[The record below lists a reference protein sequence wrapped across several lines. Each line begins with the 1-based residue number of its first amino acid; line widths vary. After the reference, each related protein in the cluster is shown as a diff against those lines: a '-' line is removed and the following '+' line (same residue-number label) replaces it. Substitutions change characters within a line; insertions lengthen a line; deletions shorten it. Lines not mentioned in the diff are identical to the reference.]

1 MSNPGLSCFRWPL
14 AFSGGSILPE
24 PDAAHEIDTHNTTI
38 TICIVDFKSDLILS
52 GRTWFGSGLRILCA
66 EVSICTINVRL
77 INGRNQ
83 VSRFNQGRSK
93 AVSVHRGKA
102 WLVRVASECKL
113 MQLSRAV
120 TGFSRKTSAFTSN
133 TPARARD
140 CRLSLCYVFV
150 SELFW
155 SLGKESYI

>member
-38 TICIVDFKSDLILS
+38 TICIVDSKSDLVLS

-93 AVSVHRGKA
+93 AVSVAQGQGVARKGC
-102 WLVRVASECKL
+102 VRVQTYAAQPSGDGIFAGKPP
-113 MQLSRAV
+113 QPPSI
-120 TGFSRKTSAFTSN
+120 

-140 CRLSLCYVFV
+140 CPFV
-150 SELFW
+150 MCLFHSCFW

>member
-38 TICIVDFKSDLILS
+38 TICIVDFKSDLVLS

-93 AVSVHRGKA
+93 AVSVAQGQGVARKGCI
-102 WLVRVASECKL
+102 RVQTYAAQPSGD
-113 MQLSRAV
+113 
-120 TGFSRKTSAFTSN
+120 GFSRKTSAATSI

-140 CRLSLCYVFV
+140 CPFVMCLFHSCY
-150 SELFW
+150 W
-155 SLGKESYI
+155 SLGKE